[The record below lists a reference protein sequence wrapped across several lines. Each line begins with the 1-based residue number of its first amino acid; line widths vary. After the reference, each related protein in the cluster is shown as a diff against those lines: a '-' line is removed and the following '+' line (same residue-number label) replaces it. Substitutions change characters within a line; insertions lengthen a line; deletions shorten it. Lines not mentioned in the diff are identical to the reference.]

1 MAAIRHNLQAF
12 LLGGVTA
19 FGYGYYRIQKD
30 VYFAAEAVDSR
41 LAKLGEEA
49 ASSQSYTLKRVAAL
63 EDEVSK
69 LKGALAAAEEKAK
82 PVE

>member
-19 FGYGYYRIQKD
+19 FGYGYYHINNN
-30 VYFAAEAVDSR
+30 VWNAAEAVDSR
-41 LAKLGEEA
+41 LTKLGEEA
-49 ASSQSYTLKRVAAL
+49 VSSQKAVLKRVEAL

-82 PVE
+82 PAE